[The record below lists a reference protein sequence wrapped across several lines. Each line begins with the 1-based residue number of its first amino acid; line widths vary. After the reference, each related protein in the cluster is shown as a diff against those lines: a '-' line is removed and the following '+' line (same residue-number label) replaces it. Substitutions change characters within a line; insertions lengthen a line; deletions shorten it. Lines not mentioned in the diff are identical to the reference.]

1 MAQSASI
8 AGILRDLDG
17 QSPSGFAIALH
28 IGFTTPAY
36 LFQTYGRR
44 WMDHYSEHG
53 LVVNDPTVLWG
64 LGKTGRIRW
73 SDLES
78 LDRAGVLEAARK
90 HGLRHGVAVAIL
102 RGTRSIASFARHD
115 REYDDFEMDDIEEL
129 VAELHDLTANLPE
142 LSKADRAALRE
153 LSIRLTH

>member
-1 MAQSASI
+1 MAQSTSI

-17 QSPSGFAIALH
+17 MSPSGFAIALH

-44 WMDHYSEHG
+44 WLDHYSEHG

-64 LGKTGRIRW
+64 LANTGRIRW
-73 SDLES
+73 SALHP

-90 HGLRHGVAVAIL
+90 HGLRHGVAVAL
-102 RGTRSIASFARHD
+102 LHGTRSIASFARFD
-115 REYDDFEMDDIEEL
+115 REYDDFEMDEIEEL
-129 VAELHDLTANLPE
+129 LVELHALTANLPE
-142 LSKADRAALRE
+142 LSTADRGALRE